1 MTNVEMLQK
10 RIKDSGYKV
19 QFIAEKMGLSRA
31 GLYKKINGQN
41 EFMTSEVEKLCE
53 ILHIESLEERQEI
66 FFAKAV
72 DK

>member
-1 MTNVEMLQK
+1 
-10 RIKDSGYKV
+10 
-19 QFIAEKMGLSRA
+19 
-31 GLYKKINGQN
+31 
-41 EFMTSEVEKLCE
+41 MTSEVEKLCE